1 VIDGLILALD
11 LATECGWA
19 IGHPRDKVP
28 RSGAAALKPRGEKRR
43 DAMGNLMALFDSL
56 VRPERPKLVVVEAHL
71 AVPAYLAMKDS
82 ARRIEFDLYQ
92 HGIIEGLTSR
102 WGIEFHAVHAA
113 TVRAYFVGHGNMGN
127 RQETKAAVVQRCH
140 VLGLM
145 PRESH
150 NDNRA
155 DAIATWFWAAGVF
168 GSRIG
173 ELYLFGEKPSK

>member
-28 RSGAAALKPRGEKRR
+28 RSGAANLKQRGEKRR
-43 DAMGNLMALFDSL
+43 DVMGNLGALFDSL
-56 VRPERPKLVVVEAHL
+56 IRPEKPKLVVVENHIPI
-71 AVPAYLAMKDS
+71 PAYFAMKDGT
-82 ARRIEFDLYQ
+82 RRIEFDLYQ
-92 HGIIEGLTSR
+92 HGIIEMMTAR
-102 WGIEFHAVHAA
+102 YGIDFHAVHMAI
-113 TVRAYFVGHGNMGN
+113 VRAYFIGHGNMGT
-127 RQETKAAVVQRCH
+127 RPDTKAAVVQRCH

-145 PRESH
+145 PKESH